1 MAEVGGSHPADA
13 LIAYG
18 SVRQASYARKNRQLT
33 HKTMK
38 NYLLAVLLLIPVT
51 GFSQLNELDEILRS
65 GNYHWGEG
73 YAETREESVRS
84 ARVDLIEK
92 LVVVIDS
99 EVRSEVEETDE
110 IFRSEFASRT
120 RSLSRMQLRG
130 LNYKNLERRDGTW
143 RTIAY
148 ISKEDYQNTLD
159 IERNKLTSL
168 LNQAVQSERI
178 SGLLQAVP
186 MYAELWVERQF
197 YPIPFYTS
205 AEAHGEETELESFM
219 RSRFREWMDNIQV
232 KVLNVEVYG
241 DSDLHETNI
250 ALELTYNGM
259 PVNHLMVG
267 YDRSGYGLMEVVDG
281 VVNVFIDLLPDAP
294 EVTYRLV
301 FQPKYRGSDTE
312 LQVIAELTLPQ
323 VRRRITANVL
333 SQIDLDFSVTR
344 IGTGG
349 YQFNPDIRNLAVSE
363 LRWDFGDGRSST
375 QSAPRHV
382 FADTDK
388 SHIVTLTANRNNQ
401 LVTRRELLPDGRL
414 RPWTDERTR
423 REPAFTEA
431 GTRPGI
437 PADREVTTRGATR
450 DAEERESATREGTGI
465 SPRDPAPRSPETP
478 AEVADAAARMATPEK
493 GTVAESAA
501 GRSDAA
507 ARDATAP
514 DRVTTPAASES
525 GFFEVPSGHRDIVE
539 ELKRSRSYSEAVGK
553 LTHYQNQNR
562 LRFGDRRAV
571 GNVTSSYVFVVNTE
585 QRTVEAFLSPEVE
598 NVRKNLLSN
607 EGVEN
612 LSERYRG
619 RAPIWIEIF

>member
-1 MAEVGGSHPADA
+1 
-13 LIAYG
+13 
-18 SVRQASYARKNRQLT
+18 
-33 HKTMK
+33 MK

-110 IFRSEFASRT
+110 VFRSEFASRT

-130 LNYKNLERRDGTW
+130 LNYKNLEWRDGTW

-168 LNQAVQSERI
+168 LNQAVQSERM

-219 RSRFREWMDNIQV
+219 RSRFRDWMDNIQMN
-232 KVLNVEVYG
+232 VLNVEVYS

-267 YDRSGYGLMEVVDG
+267 YDRSGYGLMEVIDG

-294 EVTYRLV
+294 EATYRLIL
-301 FQPKYRGSDTE
+301 QPKYRGSDPE

-333 SQIDLDFSVTR
+333 SQIELDFTVTR

-349 YQFNPDIRNLAVSE
+349 FQFNPDIRNLAVSE

-375 QSAPRHV
+375 QSAPRHM
-382 FADTDK
+382 FAEADK
-388 SHIVTLTANRNNQ
+388 AHVVTLTANRNNQ
-401 LVTRRELLPDGRL
+401 LVTRKELLPDGRL
-414 RPWTDERTR
+414 RPWSDDRARQQPAHAVAQTR
-423 REPAFTEA
+423 PAGTEA
-431 GTRPGI
+431 RDGR
-437 PADREVTTRGATR
+437 ARETT
-450 DAEERESATREGTGI
+450 DSE
-465 SPRDPAPRSPETP
+465 
-478 AEVADAAARMATPEK
+478 AAARE
-493 GTVAESAA
+493 AA
-501 GRSDAA
+501 GVFRQDPAERPPERAPEADDRA
-507 ARDATAP
+507 ARLAARQDEESVVEDASGRAEAAAP
-514 DRVTTPAASES
+514 DRVTTPAASDP
-525 GFFEVPSGHRDIVE
+525 GFFNVPSGHRDIVE

-562 LRFGDRRAV
+562 LRFGDRRSV
-571 GNVTSSYVFVVNTE
+571 GNVISSYVFIVNTE
-585 QRTVEAFLSPEVE
+585 QRTIEAFLSPEVE
-598 NVRKNLLSN
+598 NVRINLLSN

-619 RAPIWIEIF
+619 RAPIWIEMY